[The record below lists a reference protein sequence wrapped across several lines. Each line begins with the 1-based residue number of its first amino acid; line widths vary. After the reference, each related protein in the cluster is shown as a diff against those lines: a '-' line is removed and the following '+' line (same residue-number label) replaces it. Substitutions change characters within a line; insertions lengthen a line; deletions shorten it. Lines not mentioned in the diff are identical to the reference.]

1 MLQAKSSLSRL
12 IETIE
17 QGKEHEIGIVR
28 SGKPV
33 TRLVP
38 ISATPP
44 EKRIGIAKGRFSAPD
59 DIDAHND
66 EVVRV
71 FVDEANS

>member
-66 EVVRV
+66 EISELFLRG
-71 FVDEANS
+71 ASS